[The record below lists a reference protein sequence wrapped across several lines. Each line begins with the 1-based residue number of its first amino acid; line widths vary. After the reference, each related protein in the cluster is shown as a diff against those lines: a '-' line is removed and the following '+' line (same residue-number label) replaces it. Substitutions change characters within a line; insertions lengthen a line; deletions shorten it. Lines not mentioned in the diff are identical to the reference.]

1 MQAELKINKRGDKN
15 DLMVIERAGG
25 TVATSNAAN
34 SERGEHTSAL
44 LISSLFFFFY
54 TAHFFYIFTATSQV
68 RFIWNDSEQQRPA
81 KALLRD
87 KEGIHGSSDSCAN

>member
-44 LISSLFFFFY
+44 LISSLSLFFFF
-54 TAHFFYIFTATSQV
+54 TQLISSTFSQ
-68 RFIWNDSEQQRPA
+68 PH
-81 KALLRD
+81 LR
-87 KEGIHGSSDSCAN
+87 

>member
-44 LISSLFFFFY
+44 LISSLSLFFFLHSSFLL
-54 TAHFFYIFTATSQV
+54 HFHSHISGEVHLERLGTTETSQSAAEGQRRDS
-68 RFIWNDSEQQRPA
+68 RF
-81 KALLRD
+81 LRQL
-87 KEGIHGSSDSCAN
+87 C

>member
-44 LISSLFFFFY
+44 LISSFFFFFLHSSFLL
-54 TAHFFYIFTATSQV
+54 HFHSHISGEVHLERLGTTETSQSAAEGQRRDS
-68 RFIWNDSEQQRPA
+68 RF
-81 KALLRD
+81 LRQL
-87 KEGIHGSSDSCAN
+87 C

>member
-44 LISSLFFFFY
+44 LISSLFFFY